1 MYSIELCSSVTYYR
15 MEIPVFG
22 ASIVAEEFIFRSST
36 WMNIFT
42 NDGRDRVDVT
52 GVSELH
58 FAMQRRH
65 NGLSLS
71 LRVFSFFFFLFCFL
85 VSLLIS
91 ELVLPVLPDSPK
103 YIV

>member
-1 MYSIELCSSVTYYR
+1 

-42 NDGRDRVDVT
+42 NDGRDRVVVT

-71 LRVFSFFFFLFCFL
+71 LRVFSFFLFCFL

-91 ELVLPVLPDSPK
+91 ELVLSVLPDSPK

>member
-1 MYSIELCSSVTYYR
+1 

-42 NDGRDRVDVT
+42 NDGHDRVDVT
-52 GVSELH
+52 GVPELH

-71 LRVFSFFFFLFCFL
+71 LRVFSFFFFLLSCFSFDFGTRAL
-85 VSLLIS
+85 CSS
-91 ELVLPVLPDSPK
+91 GFA
-103 YIV
+103 